1 MASSSP
7 PLGRLRNKVAIVTGS
22 SSGIG
27 RAIAISY
34 MREGAKVVCA
44 DLTPSARPEI
54 EDESIISTHE
64 LLQQKG
70 GDTLFLKTDVAEVGD
85 MERLMER
92 TVRHFRRLDM

>member
-1 MASSSP
+1 M
-7 PLGRLRNKVAIVTGS
+7 GRLRNKVAIVTGS

-34 MREGAKVVCA
+34 VQEGAKVVCA

-54 EDESIISTHE
+54 EEESIVSTHE

-70 GDTLFLKTDVAEVGD
+70 GDALFLKTDVAEVGD

-92 TVRHFRRLDM
+92 TVRHYGRLDM